1 MSSPRFALD
10 DQIAAIP
17 ATVRDVLAA
26 VQAPALDPERPVL
39 FSGIGTSLHAARV
52 AADWVTQLTGGR
64 TRAPALDAH
73 HLAARVPLTG
83 EEQVVVISHR
93 GWKRYP
99 TAALAK
105 AHAAGCLTVAVVGAA
120 APEQPAEITLH
131 TCGNETAGTFSVSY
145 LASLAA
151 LARVAAGI
159 ATATA
164 PAAGGAA
171 ATALAAFSAG
181 LARLPADLAATV
193 AEPAPIEAARRLD
206 GREPLLL
213 IGFGVDHPTVEEAAL
228 KLKEGSWLWTE
239 GLSVEFA
246 LHGTPAVYRPGQ
258 GAVVVLPGE
267 DDGGRTAE
275 ALGLLAKLGIET
287 VTLGA
292 APAAAAPATAPG
304 LPRADIH
311 FAATDSLLRPFTAI
325 VPFHRL
331 TAELARLRGTDPDTL
346 HGNRDPWASAMKAIQ
361 L

>member
-1 MSSPRFALD
+1 MPSARFALD
-10 DQIAAIP
+10 DQIAAGP
-17 ATVRDVLAA
+17 ATVRDVLASVA
-26 VQAPALDPERPVL
+26 APALDPARPVV

-64 TRAPALDAH
+64 TRAQAVDAH
-73 HLAARVPLTG
+73 HLALRVPLTG
-83 EEQVVVISHR
+83 DEQVVVISHR

-105 AHAAGCLTVAVVGAA
+105 AQAAGCTTVAVVGAA
-120 APEQPAEITLH
+120 APEQPADVTLR
-131 TCGNETAGTFSVSY
+131 TCGNEMAGTFSVSY

-151 LARVAAGI
+151 LARIAEGLGTTAGS
-159 ATATA
+159 
-164 PAAGGAA
+164 A
-171 ATALAAFSAG
+171 ATAAGSPALAGFSAG
-181 LARLPADLAATV
+181 LATLPDALAATV
-193 AEPAPIEAARRLD
+193 AEPAPVAAARRLD

-228 KLKEGSWLWTE
+228 KIKEGAWLWAE
-239 GLSVEFA
+239 GMSVEFA

-267 DDGGRTAE
+267 DDGGRSAE

-292 APAAAAPATAPG
+292 HPGPDAPAAA
-304 LPRADIH
+304 PRPDVA
-311 FAATDSLLRPFTAI
+311 FAATHALLRPFTAI

-331 TAELARLRGTDPDTL
+331 TAELARLRGSDPDTL
-346 HGNRDPWASAMKAIQ
+346 HGNRDPWAAAMKAIQ